1 MGRKESESTQPVG
14 GSTILSED
22 TGHLLRADNN
32 VLVKGKIAP
41 GMRNRIVGLLG
52 MEVGIRMWE
61 IAVIAVLRDS

>member
-1 MGRKESESTQPVG
+1 MEAQFSRKTQ
-14 GSTILSED
+14 D
-22 TGHLLRADNN
+22 TVSADNN

-61 IAVIAVLRDS
+61 IAVIVVLRDP